1 MKKEKIFMKSA
12 GTRGYSPLAR
22 VLTAIVMMFTLA
34 VSGAWAQEQWDVVW
48 DFTAWSAE
56 TVTALKADA
65 ATSKL
70 EGWSDV
76 EKKADAEAGADP
88 DDATKDNCFWS
99 CSGTVNADG
108 NLSANGAVI
117 KEFQGLKFNSD
128 YAARRELAIAV
139 NYPSTSLGTYHG
151 PAYLYL
157 GGKNRTCF
165 TIPGVKAGSKI
176 TIEVESHKT
185 SAARGICLYKNSYAA
200 ENLIGEQFTPTTF
213 EAKTW
218 EIAEDCNVVV
228 YNTNSCHIYTI
239 KVKAPAAEPG
249 KYTVAMAAEA
259 GEGWTIEP
267 AEATTTG
274 VDKDTKITA
283 TYSGTKHV
291 KSVTAVTKAAAP
303 AALTLNLTSPA
314 VGQVIGSDGK
324 NYDYASLPT
333 GVTALARICYVNG
346 SKGLAMAMADEG
358 KMAWSAAITTC
369 EAHTPAFANGTWKLP
384 TKAEW
389 DNMISA
395 AGGVST
401 LREAFSGIG
410 GDNLQYVRYWSAT
423 VDESNDS
430 NAYNIL
436 INDGTWAT
444 FVKTNVY
451 RYVRAV
457 LAW

>member
-1 MKKEKIFMKSA
+1 MIEKFFMKSA

-22 VLTAIVMMFTLA
+22 VFTLA
-34 VSGAWAQEQWDVVW
+34 VMLLTMATTGAWAGGKTV
-48 DFTAWSAE
+48 DFPIGNDANTGWGGSLTRNGIKIQANGSNALFDNSHPTAIFECWQGE
-56 TVTALKADA
+56 EYVTFTISMEDGSDILGVSMTLSGDYIG
-65 ATSKL
+65 SFQNL
-70 EGWSDV
+70 EGWTGS
-76 EKKADAEAGADP
+76 EA
-88 DDATKDNCFWS
+88 TRTWS
-99 CSGTVNADG
+99 GNAKSVNLRVNGSSEETINLEVTAISVTV
-108 NLSANGAVI
+108 
-117 KEFQGLKFNSD
+117 
-128 YAARRELAIAV
+128 
-139 NYPSTSLGTYHG
+139 
-151 PAYLYL
+151 PA
-157 GGKNRTCF
+157 
-165 TIPGVKAGSKI
+165 
-176 TIEVESHKT
+176 
-185 SAARGICLYKNSYAA
+185 
-200 ENLIGEQFTPTTF
+200 
-213 EAKTW
+213 
-218 EIAEDCNVVV
+218 
-228 YNTNSCHIYTI
+228 
-239 KVKAPAAEPG
+239 AAEPG
-249 KYTVAMAAEA
+249 KYTVTMAAEA

-291 KSVTAVTKAAAP
+291 KSVTAVTKAAEP

-401 LREAFSGIG
+401 LRAVFSGIG
-410 GDNLQYVRYWSAT
+410 GDNLQSVRYWSAT

-430 NAYNIL
+430 NAYNIN
-436 INDGTWAT
+436 INDGSWAT

>member
-1 MKKEKIFMKSA
+1 MKKEEIFMKSA

-34 VSGAWAQEQWDVVW
+34 TTGAWAQE
-48 DFTAWSAE
+48 
-56 TVTALKADA
+56 
-65 ATSKL
+65 
-70 EGWSDV
+70 
-76 EKKADAEAGADP
+76 
-88 DDATKDNCFWS
+88 
-99 CSGTVNADG
+99 GTLLTTITPDG
-108 NLSANGAVI
+108 NGNPV
-117 KEFQGLKFNSD
+117 
-128 YAARRELAIAV
+128 
-139 NYPSTSLGTYHG
+139 
-151 PAYLYL
+151 
-157 GGKNRTCF
+157 
-165 TIPGVKAGSKI
+165 
-176 TIEVESHKT
+176 
-185 SAARGICLYKNSYAA
+185 
-200 ENLIGEQFTPTTF
+200 
-213 EAKTW
+213 
-218 EIAEDCNVVV
+218 
-228 YNTNSCHIYTI
+228 
-239 KVKAPAAEPG
+239 
-249 KYTVAMAAEA
+249 YTVADVATLDKGGADYSSDWAWYKGGQAWLTITPAANVTITKVKFTTNAGDSWEDTEAPFQAKLNGLWVYDDKGNNMDNGEGVSKIEVYGYTPQTYTVTMAEGTVDATNWTISPTEAAE
-259 GEGWTIEP
+259 GKP
-267 AEATTTG
+267 
-274 VDKDTKITA
+274 VTA

-291 KSVTAVTKAAAP
+291 KSVTAVVKAAAP

-324 NYDYASLPT
+324 NYAYASLPT

-395 AGGVST
+395 SGGVST